1 MQQVSKERLAAAMI
15 QRGVGTDSLSRS
27 AGVNKRRVSELSNRG
42 GVARNSTIYKLATAL
57 NVEPLDLLEQA
68 EVPTQEEKGY
78 VS

>member
-15 QRGVGTDSLSRS
+15 QRGVGTDLLSRS